1 MIYRRINPP
10 VKKIAMK
17 QIWTIAKRE
26 LGSFYDS
33 LMAYI
38 MMVAFLGF
46 SGFFTWIFGS
56 DIFFIKQA
64 TMMPFFS
71 IAYWTL
77 FFFIPAITMRLFAEE
92 NKTGT
97 IELLLTRPVTD
108 WQVIAGKFLAT
119 FMLILVALG
128 LTLPYYITVASLGP
142 VDHGSVITGYLGLM
156 LISCAYISIGLF
168 ASSISNNQIVAYL
181 VALVIG
187 IFFHIIFDLLASGLS
202 GISGEII
209 SFLSISQHFESISRG
224 VIDSRDLIFF
234 FSVIFIG
241 LILTEMNI
249 IKRRIA

>member
-1 MIYRRINPP
+1 
-10 VKKIAMK
+10 MK

-26 LGSFYDS
+26 LGSFFDS

-38 MMVAFLGF
+38 MLVAFLGF
-46 SGFFTWIFGS
+46 SGFFTWIYGS

-64 TMMPFFS
+64 TMQPFFS

-77 FFFIPAITMRLFAEE
+77 FFFIPALTMRLFAEE

-97 IELLLTRPVTD
+97 IELLLTRPVND
-108 WQVIAGKFLAT
+108 WQVIAGKFTAT
-119 FMLILVALG
+119 LLLIAISLG
-128 LTLPYYITVASLGP
+128 LTLPYYITVASLGS
-142 VDHGSVITGYLGLM
+142 VDHGSVISGYLGLL

-168 ASSISNNQIVAYL
+168 ASSFSSNQIVAYL
-181 VALVIG
+181 IALVIG
-187 IFFHIIFDLLASGLS
+187 IFFHIIFDILAG
-202 GISGEII
+202 GISGMLGEIV

-234 FSVIFIG
+234 FSIIFVG